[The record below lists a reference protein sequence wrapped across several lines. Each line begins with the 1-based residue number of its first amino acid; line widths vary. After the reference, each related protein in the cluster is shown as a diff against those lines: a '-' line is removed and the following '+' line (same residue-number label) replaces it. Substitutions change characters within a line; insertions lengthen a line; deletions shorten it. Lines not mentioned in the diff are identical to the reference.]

1 MAFSTNQPL
10 ITPTEEDVA
19 LAQVSSGELAPY
31 VDTNSKTLAISIL
44 TDNTF
49 KERVT
54 IPADA
59 FRLLVEILTQ
69 MAQGNAITLIPVH
82 AELTTQEAADILNVS
97 RPYIVRLLETGEI
110 PYRKIGT
117 RRRIRYQDLI
127 AYKEQVDS
135 ERMKTLEELAAQAQE
150 LKMGYD

>member
-1 MAFSTNQPL
+1 M
-10 ITPTEEDVA
+10 PTEEDVA
-19 LAQVSSGELAPY
+19 LAQVSSRKLAPY
-31 VDTNSKTLAISIL
+31 VGSHSKTRSISIL
-44 TDNTF
+44 SDSTF

-59 FRLLVEILTQ
+59 FRLLVKILTQ

-82 AELTTQEAADILNVS
+82 AELTTQEAADILNIS
-97 RPYIVRLLETGEI
+97 RPYIVKLLETGEI
-110 PYRKIGT
+110 PYRKIGI

-127 AYKEQVDS
+127 AYKEQIDS
-135 ERMKTLEELAAQAQE
+135 ERMKALEELTEQAQE